1 MARAVIDSSVYIRGA
16 LTLEQSAEAD
26 RVLDHYDL
34 LVIDQFRV
42 EVANVLSRYARN
54 GFIAR
59 EQAREI
65 LTLATDHFTFI
76 DSAPYLKAAL
86 DLSMERRQSVY
97 DCLYAVFAIEA
108 HAPLATADKKLC
120 VNLAGVEGLQLIN
133 LYDMPEQLP

>member
-1 MARAVIDSSVYIRGA
+1 MARAVIDASVFIRGA
-16 LTLEQSAEAD
+16 LNLDRRIEAD

-34 LVIDQFRV
+34 LVIDHFRV

-54 GFIAR
+54 GVIPPERAR
-59 EQAREI
+59 NI
-65 LTLATDHFTFI
+65 LILATDHFSFV

-86 DLSMERRQSVY
+86 DLSMERQQSVY

-120 VNLAGVEGLQLIN
+120 ANLGNLEGLHLIN
-133 LYDMPEQLP
+133 LYDMPEDLP